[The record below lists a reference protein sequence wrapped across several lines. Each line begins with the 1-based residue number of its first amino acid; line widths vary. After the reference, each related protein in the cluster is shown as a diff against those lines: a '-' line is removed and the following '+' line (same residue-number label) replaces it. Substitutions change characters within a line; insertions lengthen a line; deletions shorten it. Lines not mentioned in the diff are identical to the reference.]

1 MIFFLFMQ
9 VQWQAI
15 NRPHDALNQ
24 ELVIYF
30 SIEQHRVQYITDD
43 SLFYA
48 EYETRL
54 KVFDKDG
61 NQVAGDFWEHFAVKD
76 TVDIQDSVKLVIP
89 RSSHYFDMKI
99 VDIHGGNVFSIT
111 ENVLSVNYIG
121 DIERL
126 ISGDTLRLAYTILNR
141 TGEVDS
147 LHVTV
152 NDLEKT
158 AVLRPGTYGDTLI
171 FLITALPNDTYT
183 ALFELFFEGEK
194 IEELKVPLV
203 ITRAFYLNDDTWLL
217 RVNQL
222 EYMATPSEM
231 DLLERAYTEERD
243 SLWNEFWKQHD
254 PTPNTEFNEMEEE
267 YFNRIT
273 YCEEN
278 FSHGDKGWRSDR
290 AKVYVRYGS
299 PDEIQRKPYELY
311 AEFPD
316 RYGNRS
322 HLYDSYE
329 IWFYYRSN
337 LQFVFADRFGLG
349 EYTLLNPHM
358 IGL

>member
-15 NRPHDALNQ
+15 NRPYDTLNQ

-349 EYTLLNPHM
+349 EYMLLNPHM